1 MIAYAFFID
10 SIIGCLTDKTN
21 YPTLFLMKQ
30 LIVIFLLVLPIST
43 YAKTALNYE
52 TDIEKCDKQFEHDM
66 DRNLTAAEM
75 IAATDSRVV
84 CYESVAHKIIDKYYS
99 KQSKIMKIN
108 LRDSIMAYK
117 KTANNMYNPDR
128 CYNECGNLTALMAYD
143 PTLDFVKNYIK
154 HLTDAINS
162 NF

>member
-1 MIAYAFFID
+1 
-10 SIIGCLTDKTN
+10 
-21 YPTLFLMKQ
+21 MKQ
-30 LIVIFLLVLPIST
+30 LIAIFLLVLPIST
-43 YAKTALNYE
+43 YAETALSYK

-75 IAATDSRVV
+75 IAATDSQVV

-99 KQSKIMKIN
+99 KQSKPMKNN
-108 LRDSIMAYK
+108 LHESITAYK
-117 KTANNMYNPDR
+117 RTADDMYNPDR
-128 CYNECGNLTALMAYD
+128 CYNECGNLTALMAYS
-143 PTLDFVKNYIK
+143 PTLDFIKNYIE